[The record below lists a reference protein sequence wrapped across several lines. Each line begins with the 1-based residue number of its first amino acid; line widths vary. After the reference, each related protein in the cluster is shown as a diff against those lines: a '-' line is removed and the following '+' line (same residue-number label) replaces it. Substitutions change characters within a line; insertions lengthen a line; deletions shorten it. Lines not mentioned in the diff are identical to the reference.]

1 MPVLNAREHE
11 FPWIQIKVSDQGL
24 GQDKYRSA
32 EVAGLDIWSAVCL
45 CVGEWGFRGMCVLLF
60 RVEITLEPPRVH
72 SR

>member
-45 CVGEWGFRGMCVLLF
+45 CVGESWSLV
-60 RVEITLEPPRVH
+60 
-72 SR
+72 